1 MVITSSP
8 HTLSVVFGMRVSG
21 SEEASPT
28 FRRLRRRVWQGEAP
42 SEPETTL
49 KPSATDRMIR
59 ELADELLRQR
69 PDNAVWHKRL
79 NVAT

>member
-1 MVITSSP
+1 M
-8 HTLSVVFGMRVSG
+8 LSVVPRIRVGG

-42 SEPETTL
+42 SEPEATL

-59 ELADELLRQR
+59 ALVEKLLRQR